1 MSDVNTFIDAIGQ
14 DVSAT
19 VAPRIESLAQE
30 FRDKALNDYVPKVS
44 TFANQLVKAI
54 VDEQSAHLRDFTT
67 ALLKD
72 LFQRYRPELTGEL
85 HARIIQ
91 GAVELTG
98 HNIKIDVT
106 RRDTGAAVSS
116 LDIPV
121 SLRINVN
128 PLAVTVQN
136 ATLKLDVV

>member
-30 FRDKALNDYVPKVS
+30 FRDKALNDYVPQVS

-54 VDEQSAHLRDFTT
+54 IDEQSAHLRDFTT

-85 HARIIQ
+85 HARIVQ

-98 HNIKIDVT
+98 HKS
-106 RRDTGAAVSS
+106 RS
-116 LDIPV
+116 
-121 SLRINVN
+121 
-128 PLAVTVQN
+128 
-136 ATLKLDVV
+136 